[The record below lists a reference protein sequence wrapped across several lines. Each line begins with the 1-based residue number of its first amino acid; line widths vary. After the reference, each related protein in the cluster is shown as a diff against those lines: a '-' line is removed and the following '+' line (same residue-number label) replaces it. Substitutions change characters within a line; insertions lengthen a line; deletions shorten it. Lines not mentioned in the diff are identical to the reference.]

1 MLTSTLDNVHQF
13 AFFNMDRII
22 VILLKL
28 IFHFGNFS
36 PRE

>member
-1 MLTSTLDNVHQF
+1 MLTSILDNVHQF
-13 AFFNMDRII
+13 AFFMDRII

-36 PRE
+36 SRE